1 MNNQYKEIILNLA
14 TRLTEAAEDADKFDR
29 GQDAAGMRLR
39 KLFLEISKE
48 SKEHRLS
55 IQTIR
60 TQRAH
65 TARNKDNK

>member
-1 MNNQYKEIILNLA
+1 MSDQYKQVILNLA

-48 SKEHRLS
+48 LKEHRLS
-55 IQTIR
+55 VQAIR
-60 TQRAH
+60 TQRAD
-65 TARNKDNK
+65 TARTQTNK